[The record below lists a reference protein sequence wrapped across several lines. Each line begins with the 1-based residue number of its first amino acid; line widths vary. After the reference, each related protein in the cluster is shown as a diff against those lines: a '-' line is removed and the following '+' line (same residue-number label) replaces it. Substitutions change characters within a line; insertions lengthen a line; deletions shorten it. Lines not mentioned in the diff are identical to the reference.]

1 MIGTPPLLRR
11 RHAGE
16 QKVSS
21 VGVGQARQVRWLV
34 WASGGRAVSRS
45 RSTSTTPEQLGEAA
59 LVEVDHEPDRHRRQG
74 S

>member
-16 QKVSS
+16 QNVSS

-45 RSTSTTPEQLGEAA
+45 WSTSTTLDQLGDPA
-59 LVEVDHEPDRHRRQG
+59 VVDVDHQPDRHRRQG